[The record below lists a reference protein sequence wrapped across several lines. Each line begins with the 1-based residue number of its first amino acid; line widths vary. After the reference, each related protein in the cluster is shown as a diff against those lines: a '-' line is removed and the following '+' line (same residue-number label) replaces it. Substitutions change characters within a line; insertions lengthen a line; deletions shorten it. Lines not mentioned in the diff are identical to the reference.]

1 MTVNTNLETNKPVY
15 TETKTFFNKYYTSEL
30 SYPASEI
37 DAVISFFT
45 KRGFD
50 QKPAISVATVILQQA
65 KLENV
70 PVFQVLDTLKGLE
83 DVQISAVVA
92 EVVNLNRPITSVI
105 GNRNITNEIKSLD
118 TRNILL

>member
-1 MTVNTNLETNKPVY
+1 MTVRTNLETNQADFK
-15 TETKTFFNKYYTSEL
+15 ETKTFFNRYYTAEL

-37 DAVISFFT
+37 DAVVSFFT

-50 QKPAISVATVILQQA
+50 LKPAVSVATVILQQA

-70 PVFQVLDTLKGLE
+70 AVFEVLDTLKGLE

-92 EVVNLNRPITSVI
+92 EVVNLNRPVTSVI

-118 TRNILL
+118 SRNILL